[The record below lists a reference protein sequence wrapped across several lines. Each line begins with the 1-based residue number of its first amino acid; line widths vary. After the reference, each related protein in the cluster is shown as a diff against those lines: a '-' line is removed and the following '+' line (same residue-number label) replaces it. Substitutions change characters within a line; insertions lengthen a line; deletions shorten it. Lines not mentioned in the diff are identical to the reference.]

1 MGDGDGAV
9 LAVQLAEYINC
20 TVSIVTKSLK
30 DMYVLVFFF
39 YGFFLFVCF
48 MFARPC
54 SMTIFTPKITNR
66 GADVGHVMMAGI
78 FKESLSYHLFYLIIY
93 TV

>member
-9 LAVQLAEYINC
+9 LAVQLAEQINC

-30 DMYVLVFFF
+30 DMYFFF
-39 YGFFLFVCF
+39 KCFYLFFCF

-54 SMTIFTPKITNR
+54 SLTLFTHKKMTAR

-78 FKESLSYHLFYLIIY
+78 FKESLSYHLFSLIIY

>member
-30 DMYVLVFFF
+30 DMYVL
-39 YGFFLFVCF
+39 GFFLMFFFLFCF

-66 GADVGHVMMAGI
+66 GADVGHVMMVGI